1 MSTFVVFFLSFKTYN
16 MKAILFSCVLFFVLN
31 GCSSTKTAQTATSIE
46 DTYWV
51 LTELMGKPVSAKQP
65 NGKEIHILLN
75 KAENRVQGFAGCNG
89 FGGNYELKAGNRVVF
104 SQMIGTLMACDAL
117 DTENELLKAL
127 RTADNYTIA
136 DGKLSLNKARMAP
149 LARFEIGKKK

>member
-1 MSTFVVFFLSFKTYN
+1 
-16 MKAILFSCVLFFVLN
+16 MKAILFSCVMLFALA
-31 GCSSTKTAQTATSIE
+31 GCKSSKTAQTATSIE

-51 LTELMGKPVSAKQP
+51 LTELMGKPVNAQQQ

-75 KAENRVQGFAGCNG
+75 KTENRVQGFAGCNG
-89 FGGNYELKAGNRVVF
+89 FGGNYELKDGNRIAF

-127 RTADNYTIA
+127 QAVDNYSIA

>member
-1 MSTFVVFFLSFKTYN
+1 
-16 MKAILFSCVLFFVLN
+16 MKAILFSCVMLFALA
-31 GCSSTKTAQTATSIE
+31 GCTSTKTAQTATSIE

-51 LTELMGKPVSAKQP
+51 LTELMGKPVNAQQP

-127 RTADNYTIA
+127 QAVDNYSIA

-149 LARFEIGKKK
+149 LARFEKGKKK